1 MMNSDHYFG
10 ARSFSKPRAT
20 EVNGFIENVDRDL
33 RKFYHTHQRSVCVA
47 YVLAVCLG
55 MFGVHHFYLGRK
67 WYGVMYLCTFGL
79 FGVGY
84 VVDLFRLASLV
95 RDANIRRIDEEED
108 RTLMDL
114 YILWFPCGILGFHHF
129 YLRNPLLGLLY
140 LLTGGIWGLGWIVD
154 GIHLSGIVQ
163 QYNNKEIPSL
173 SIIYAYL
180 FMLPPFGIL
189 GFHHYYCRRMY
200 WGLLYSL
207 TLGCFLLG
215 WTVDFIRIP
224 FLVSRTEEETTDDGI
239 RKKYYSDDAYVLW
252 MSFGLLGFHHFYLK
266 RYRWGIVYA
275 LTLGLFGVGWVV
287 DAFRIPHLVRQLNL
301 ETEEEED
308 IAKVVSNFHKQGH
321 SVISSMRK
329 NDNYTRFDDVMQK
342 HPTDGSPK
350 IFTTKSNENVMSRM
364 QGSCVDDV
372 ISDDDSDGNMPSSM
386 RVGQLRRTVSNY
398 SNSTQTVT
406 VDVHHVPNPEFI
418 LSCQL
423 KSMTP
428 VSLKLQ
434 GQTNKQSVREKQI
447 TGQSRDGDTRNTGSE
462 IEAKGMTYHELSNQT
477 DEILSY
483 SNVNHDTVVQV
494 KTGHRSKKRTNS
506 RKTQQ
511 QKGSDV
517 TKHSFSVMEK
527 NNIEQIS
534 QNEWKESIS
543 TETENGTITK
553 VNWIENQKD
562 TIKIVQKDGYA
573 HRTSEK
579 TQKRETDNYAES
591 KVKGNASVTR
601 SYSVISQKTSS
612 QTDVMENSMTSI
624 DVNRMSIPI
633 LNDNPAFINDDGCD
647 TPRSGGVMT
656 PRVDSDGNNSLPRV
670 IKVRKNRSMGQAK
683 RDLRRSIKRSQRR
696 AKSSEEKTVLSNE
709 NGDFQ
714 AKAVDG

>member
-1 MMNSDHYFG
+1 
-10 ARSFSKPRAT
+10 
-20 EVNGFIENVDRDL
+20 
-33 RKFYHTHQRSVCVA
+33 
-47 YVLAVCLG
+47 
-55 MFGVHHFYLGRK
+55 
-67 WYGVMYLCTFGL
+67 
-79 FGVGY
+79 
-84 VVDLFRLASLV
+84 
-95 RDANIRRIDEEED
+95 
-108 RTLMDL
+108 
-114 YILWFPCGILGFHHF
+114 
-129 YLRNPLLGLLY
+129 
-140 LLTGGIWGLGWIVD
+140 
-154 GIHLSGIVQ
+154 
-163 QYNNKEIPSL
+163 
-173 SIIYAYL
+173 
-180 FMLPPFGIL
+180 MLPPFGIL

-207 TLGCFLLG
+207 TLGCFLFG

-308 IAKVVSNFHKQGH
+308 IANVVSNFHKQGH

-342 HPTDGSPK
+342 HPTDGSPR
-350 IFTTKSNENVMSRM
+350 IFTTKSNENGKYIQNYTNISTEIVKIMFYFKMCSLFILVMSRM
-364 QGSCVDDV
+364 HGSSVDDV

-418 LSCQL
+418 LSCQS

-462 IEAKGMTYHELSNQT
+462 IEAKSMTYHELSNQS
-477 DEILSY
+477 DEILSN

-506 RKTQQ
+506 RKIQQ
-511 QKGSDV
+511 KKGSDV
-517 TKHSFSVMEK
+517 TKHSFSMMEK
-527 NNIEQIS
+527 DNIEQIS
-534 QNEWKESIS
+534 QNEWKESVL
-543 TETENGTITK
+543 TETENGTTTK

-573 HRTSEK
+573 HRTSDK
-579 TQKRETDNYAES
+579 SQKWEADNYAES
-591 KVKGNASVTR
+591 KVKGNASVAR

-633 LNDNPAFINDDGCD
+633 LNDNPAFINDNGCD
-647 TPRSGGVMT
+647 TPRSGGVTT

-670 IKVRKNRSMGQAK
+670 IKVRKNRSTGQAK
-683 RDLRRSIKRSQRR
+683 RELRRSIKRSQRR
-696 AKSSEEKTVLSNE
+696 VKTSGLYERKVLITNAIKHLHLFSM
-709 NGDFQ
+709 Q
-714 AKAVDG
+714 YYT